1 MYFSSRLRIKNGLVT
16 ISRVETNPSL
26 TKAKIFITV
35 YPEAGEKEVKA
46 KLKHLK
52 KGLIEYIK
60 KNFAMKR
67 FPRLEFEI
75 SREEK
80 NRIKIEKLLAKI

>member
-1 MYFSSRLRIKNGLVT
+1 MYFSSHLRIKNGLVT

-35 YPEAGEKEVKA
+35 YPETGEKEVKA

-75 SREEK
+75 SRED
-80 NRIKIEKLLAKI
+80 KIEKLLAKIEAVT